1 MEESMKTNGQD
12 AGARL
17 PAAAG
22 VATQEKPKQ
31 RTLRD
36 WLNDN
41 KTRFEA
47 ALPKGTIDIDRFIAA
62 AAIEIANS
70 PKLMQCDRQSIAI
83 SLGQAARYGL
93 EVGALLGQAWLI
105 PYNEKRKMAN
115 GATEKVMTCHFQ
127 LGYKG
132 IVMLARR
139 SKTIKTISAEVVYDH
154 DKFEVELGMGR
165 RLTHQLDI
173 REERGDPIAY
183 YCLVE
188 LENGG
193 TQFGVM
199 TMKDVI
205 KHRDL
210 YSKGFQQNAD
220 DQDNIWNKNFDEMA
234 LKTVIIKTLKLCPMS
249 VEALEAVSREDRAD
263 MRNVTPGFD
272 LDATALPE
280 PPEEPTPAEEE
291 ETPAQI
297 AEQPSAEAA
306 PAEAAPTAQEE
317 RAPETVAAAVR
328 PAASPAKAS
337 LFA

>member
-1 MEESMKTNGQD
+1 MKANGQD
-12 AGARL
+12 ATIRI
-17 PAAAG
+17 PATAGSAA
-22 VATQEKPKQ
+22 QEKPKQ

-41 KTRFEA
+41 KARFEA
-47 ALPKGTIDIDRFIAA
+47 ALPKGTIDIDRFVAA

-93 EVGALLGQAWLI
+93 EVGSLLGQAWLI
-105 PYNEKRKMAN
+105 PYNEKRKMVD
-115 GATEKVMTCHFQ
+115 GSVQKVMTCHFQ

-132 IVMLARR
+132 IIMLARR

-165 RLTHQLDI
+165 HLTHQIDV

-199 TMKDVI
+199 TMKDII

-210 YSKGFQQNAD
+210 YSKNFQQQSED
-220 DQDNIWNKNFDEMA
+220 PDNIWNRNFDEMA

-249 VEALEAVSREDRAD
+249 VEALEAVSREDRSD
-263 MRNVTPGFD
+263 MRNVTPGLD
-272 LDATALPE
+272 LDPTALPE
-280 PPEEPTPAEEE
+280 PPEDPVTMEEE
-291 ETPAQI
+291 ETPDQI
-297 AEQPSAEAA
+297 AENPSVESVPPKTAPDTQAERK
-306 PAEAAPTAQEE
+306 PEPVSMRQGTAPTK
-317 RAPETVAAAVR
+317 T
-328 PAASPAKAS
+328 S
-337 LFA
+337 LFS

>member
-1 MEESMKTNGQD
+1 MKANGQD
-12 AGARL
+12 VGQRL
-17 PAAAG
+17 PAATGAAPQG
-22 VATQEKPKQ
+22 EKKQ

-41 KTRFEA
+41 KERFEQ

-62 AAIEIANS
+62 ASIEIANS

-105 PYNEKRKMAN
+105 PYNEKKRQLD
-115 GATEKVMTCHFQ
+115 GSFQKVTTCHFQ

-173 REERGDPIAY
+173 REERGNPIAY

-199 TMKDVI
+199 TMKDVV

-249 VEALEAVSREDRAD
+249 VEALEAVSREDRSD

-272 LDATALPE
+272 LDPSALPA
-280 PPEEPTPAEEE
+280 PPEESTPIDEDEEPARIAEE
-291 ETPAQI
+291 A
-297 AEQPSAEAA
+297 SGEAA
-306 PAEAAPTAQEE
+306 PADSP
-317 RAPETVAAAVR
+317 PVARSEPAR
-328 PAASPAKAS
+328 PATARPAPAQASAESPAKQG
-337 LFA
+337 LF

>member
-1 MEESMKTNGQD
+1 MKANGQD
-12 AGARL
+12 VGQRL
-17 PAAAG
+17 PAATGAPPQG
-22 VATQEKPKQ
+22 EKKQ

-41 KTRFEA
+41 KERFEQ

-62 AAIEIANS
+62 ASIEIANS

-105 PYNEKRKMAN
+105 PYNEKKRQLD
-115 GATEKVMTCHFQ
+115 GSFQKVMTCHFQ

-173 REERGDPIAY
+173 REERGNPIAY

-199 TMKDVI
+199 TMKDVV

-263 MRNVTPGFD
+263 MRNVTPGFE
-272 LDATALPE
+272 LDAAALPE
-280 PPEEPTPAEEE
+280 PPEDSALLDEDEGPT
-291 ETPAQI
+291 QI
-297 AEQPSAEAA
+297 AEEASGEVA
-306 PAEAAPTAQEE
+306 PADSPPAA
-317 RAPETVAAAVR
+317 RPEPAR
-328 PAASPAKAS
+328 PAVARPAPAQASSEPPAKQG
-337 LFA
+337 LF